1 MTVSGTLRYCS
12 RVMGFLCK
20 LTWDAC
26 RDTWENTISAPSGYI
41 SQVRS
46 LVRKTRYQEF
56 RLEGEI
62 SLCHQDSE
70 KQQAQEMGSL
80 FSYRMFDEEIVPF
93 GAHG

>member
-1 MTVSGTLRYCS
+1 MTISGTSEIL
-12 RVMGFLCK
+12 
-20 LTWDAC
+20 LTSNGISLKIDLDAC

-56 RLEGEI
+56 RLEGGI

-70 KQQAQEMGSL
+70 KQQAQEMGSW

-93 GAHG
+93 GTHG